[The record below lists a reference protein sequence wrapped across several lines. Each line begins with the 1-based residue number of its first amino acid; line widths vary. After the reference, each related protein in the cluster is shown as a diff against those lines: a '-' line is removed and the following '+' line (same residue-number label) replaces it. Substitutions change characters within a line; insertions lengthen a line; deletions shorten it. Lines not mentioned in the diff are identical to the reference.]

1 MKQQSGGSL
10 DALTGLRF
18 LAALHVVLFHFGTP
32 CIQGVA
38 PEWMVQVVASG
49 YASVGVFFLL
59 SGFVL
64 AYNYVDT
71 AGGMQTPPRAFWS
84 ARVARVYP
92 VFLLMFLLSAV
103 PTAQGSLAANSV
115 PVAAAKLTTA
125 GLTTLMLL
133 QSWVPQ
139 LALYWNPPSWSV
151 SVEAFFYAVFPAL
164 AGRLER
170 FRGARMK
177 AALVGVWL
185 LGLVPP
191 VLYLVLRPDGP
202 GTLNAASGG
211 MWLAVVKLNPLMRLP
226 EFLLGVL
233 LGLVFVRERAA
244 ATAES
249 RRSGA
254 VMALAGA
261 ALLVAGFSQGAW
273 IPYPL
278 MHNALLAPASALLVY
293 GLARGGGPLGQVLAR
308 PWLVHLGGAS
318 YALYLLQYPVS
329 ELVHWMERFV
339 GPSSPTR
346 FLAVLVVLLVPA
358 SVAVHRWVETPWRT
372 RVRRGLQPWVDGSP
386 ARPAPAPVV
395 PGT

>member
-32 CIQGVA
+32 CLQGVA

-71 AGGMQTPPRAFWS
+71 AGGMQTAPRAFWS

-103 PTAQGSLAANSV
+103 STAQGSLAANSL
-115 PVAAAKLTTA
+115 PVAAAKLGTA

-133 QSWVPQ
+133 QSWVPK

-170 FRGARMK
+170 FRGARMA
-177 AALVGVWL
+177 AALVGVWM
-185 LGLVPP
+185 LGLLPP

-202 GTLNAASGG
+202 GTLDVAFGG
-211 MWLAVVKLNPLMRLP
+211 LWLAVVKFNPLVRLP

-244 ATAES
+244 ATAP

-261 ALLVAGFSQGAW
+261 ALLVAGFSQGAS

-293 GLARGGGPLGQVLAR
+293 GLARGGGPLGQLLAR

-329 ELVHWMERFV
+329 EGVHWMERFV
-339 GPSSPTR
+339 DLSSPTR
-346 FLAVLVVLLVPA
+346 FLAALLVLLVPA
-358 SVAVHRWVETPWRT
+358 SVAVHRWVETPWRS
-372 RVRRGLQPWVDGSP
+372 RVKRGLQPWVDGTSAQAAP
-386 ARPAPAPVV
+386 ARVAPGA
-395 PGT
+395 

>member
-1 MKQQSGGSL
+1 MKQQPGGAL

-18 LAALHVVLFHFGTP
+18 LAALHVVLFHFGTA
-32 CIQGVA
+32 CLKDVA
-38 PEWMVQVVASG
+38 PEWVVHVVGSG

-64 AYNYVDT
+64 AYNYVD
-71 AGGMQTPPRAFWS
+71 AGGGMGTAPRAFWS

-92 VFLLMFLLSAV
+92 VFLLMFLLSAA
-103 PTAQGSLAANSV
+103 PTMGASLAVNSL
-115 PVAAAKLTTA
+115 PVAAAKLGTA
-125 GLTTLMLL
+125 GFTTLALL
-133 QSWVPQ
+133 QAWVPR

-164 AGRLER
+164 ARRLGPL
-170 FRGARMK
+170 RGARMT

-191 VLYLVLRPDGP
+191 VLYVALRPDGP
-202 GTLNAASGG
+202 GTLDVAFTGI
-211 MWLAVVKLNPLMRLP
+211 WLSVVKFNPLLRLP

-244 ATAES
+244 S
-249 RRSGA
+249 SPPRSGA

-261 ALLVAGFSQGAW
+261 ALLLAGFSQGGW

-293 GLARGGGPLGQVLAR
+293 GLARGGGPLGRLLAR

-329 ELVHWMERFV
+329 ELVHWLARYV
-339 GPSSPTR
+339 DLTSPSR
-346 FLAVLVVLLVPA
+346 FLAVLLVVLVPA
-358 SVAVHRWVETPWRT
+358 SMAVHRWVETPWRT
-372 RVRRGLQPWVDGSP
+372 KVKRGLQPWVEGGGSARAAP
-386 ARPAPAPVV
+386 ARMAPGA
-395 PGT
+395 

>member
-32 CIQGVA
+32 CLKGVA

-103 PTAQGSLAANSV
+103 STAQGSLAANSL
-115 PVAAAKLTTA
+115 PVAAAKLGTA

-133 QSWVPQ
+133 QSWVPK

-170 FRGARMK
+170 FRGARMA
-177 AALVGVWL
+177 AALAGVWM
-185 LGLVPP
+185 LGLLPP

-202 GTLNAASGG
+202 GTLDAAFGG
-211 MWLAVVKLNPLMRLP
+211 MWLAVVKFNPLVRLP
-226 EFLLGVL
+226 EFLMGVL

-244 ATAES
+244 ATP

-261 ALLVAGFSQGAW
+261 ALLLLGFSQGAS

-293 GLARGGGPLGQVLAR
+293 GLARGGGALGQVLAR

-329 ELVHWMERFV
+329 ELVHWMEKHV
-339 GPSSPTR
+339 DLSSPTR
-346 FLAVLVVLLVPA
+346 FLAVLLVLLVPA
-358 SVAVHRWVETPWRT
+358 SVAVHRWVETPWRS
-372 RVRRGLQPWVDGSP
+372 RVKRGLQPWVDGAP

-395 PGT
+395 PGA

>member
-71 AGGMQTPPRAFWS
+71 AGRMQTPTRAFWS

-115 PVAAAKLTTA
+115 PVAMAKLGTA

-133 QSWVPQ
+133 QSWVPK

-151 SVEAFFYAVFPAL
+151 SVEAFFYATFPGL

-170 FRGARMK
+170 FRGARMT
-177 AALVGVWL
+177 AALAGVWL
-185 LGLVPP
+185 LGLLPP

-202 GTLNAASGG
+202 GTLDAAAGG
-211 MWLAVVKLNPLMRLP
+211 FWLTLMKLNPLARLP

-233 LGLVFVRERAA
+233 LGLVFVRERSEAGP
-244 ATAES
+244 

-261 ALLVAGFSQGAW
+261 ALLVAGFSQGSV

-293 GLARGGGPLGQVLAR
+293 GLARGGGPLGQLLAR

-329 ELVHWMERFV
+329 EGVHWMERFV
-339 GPSSPTR
+339 DLSSPTR
-346 FLAVLVVLLVPA
+346 FLAVLLAFLVPA

-372 RVRRGLQPWVDGSP
+372 RVRRGLQPWVDGTS
-386 ARPAPAPVV
+386 ARPASAPVV
-395 PGT
+395 PGA

>member
-18 LAALHVVLFHFGTP
+18 LAALHVVLFHFGTA

-49 YASVGVFFLL
+49 YASVGVFFVL

-64 AYNYVDT
+64 AYNYMDT

-84 ARVARVYP
+84 ARLARVYP
-92 VFLLMFLLSAV
+92 VFLLMFMLSAV

-115 PVAAAKLTTA
+115 PVSVAKLSTA
-125 GLTTLMLL
+125 GLTTLLML
-133 QSWVPQ
+133 QSWVPK

-170 FRGARMK
+170 FRGARMT
-177 AALVGVWL
+177 AALVGVWI
-185 LGLVPP
+185 LGLLPP

-202 GTLNAASGG
+202 GPLSVATGG
-211 MWLAVVKLNPLMRLP
+211 TWMAVLKFNPLVRLP

-244 ATAES
+244 AAS
-249 RRSGA
+249 RAPRSGA

-261 ALLVAGFSQGAW
+261 ALLLLGFSQGAW

-293 GLARGGGPLGQVLAR
+293 GLARGGGPLGLVLAR

-329 ELVHWMERFV
+329 EGVHWMERFV
-339 GPSSPTR
+339 DLTSPTR
-346 FLAVLVVLLVPA
+346 FLAVLLVVLVPA
-358 SVAVHRWVETPWRT
+358 SVAVHRWVETPWRS
-372 RVRRGLQPWVDGSP
+372 RVKRGLQPWVDGTP

-395 PGT
+395 PGA

>member
-1 MKQQSGGSL
+1 MKPQSGGSL

-103 PTAQGSLAANSV
+103 ATAQGSLAANSL
-115 PVAAAKLTTA
+115 PMAAAKLGTA

-133 QSWVPQ
+133 QSWVPK

-170 FRGARMK
+170 FRGARMA
-177 AALVGVWL
+177 AALVGVWM
-185 LGLVPP
+185 LGLLPP

-202 GTLNAASGG
+202 GTLDAAFGG
-211 MWLAVVKLNPLMRLP
+211 MWLAVVKFNPLVRLP

-244 ATAES
+244 AVP

-261 ALLVAGFSQGAW
+261 ALLVAGFSQGAS

-293 GLARGGGPLGQVLAR
+293 GLARGGGPLGQLLAR

-329 ELVHWMERFV
+329 EGVHWLERYV
-339 GPSSPTR
+339 DLSSPTR
-346 FLAVLVVLLVPA
+346 FLAVLLVVLVPA

-372 RVRRGLQPWVDGSP
+372 RVKRALQPWVEGAP
-386 ARPAPAPVV
+386 AQPAPARVA
-395 PGT
+395 PGA